1 MLKAGHTG
9 MTLPELL
16 VTLTLLSLLTT
27 LTLGGLDF
35 VRRSTE
41 KIKTHHA
48 QQQQDQR
55 LHNSLGSL
63 LSQLQITHN
72 TPLQDFKG
80 TATQWNGTSLSPPGL
95 SPGQPT
101 TFSLQLETAQGETGL
116 YYRSTLIT
124 DTGTIQ
130 NLFASE
136 QNPTSTGGKLA
147 SWPEETAPR
156 FRYLDHDNTWQDNW
170 QGKAAEPGKLP
181 VLLPRA
187 ICLCSSVRPP
197 YLFSIPGRK
206 TRPPKPLS
214 VHHLLNN
221 LP

>member
-1 MLKAGHTG
+1 MLRTGHTG

-27 LTLGGLDF
+27 LTLSGLDF
-35 VRRSTE
+35 VRRSTG
-41 KIKTHHA
+41 KLKAHHA

-55 LHNSLGSL
+55 LHNSLNSL
-63 LSQLQITHN
+63 LSQLQMTHN

-80 TATQWNGTSLSPPGL
+80 TATQWSGTSLSPLGL

-101 TFSLQLETAQGETGL
+101 VFSLQLETAQGRTGL
-116 YYRSTLIT
+116 YYRNTLMT
-124 DTGTIQ
+124 ETETIQ

-136 QNPTSTGGKLA
+136 QIPAEGELA
-147 SWPEETAPR
+147 SWPEKTAPR
-156 FRYLDHDNTWQDNW
+156 FRYLDHDNTWQDSW
-170 QGKAAEPGKLP
+170 QGKAAERGKLS

-187 ICLCSSVRPP
+187 ICLCSPVHPP
-197 YLFSIPGRK
+197 YLFNIQGRK
-206 TRPPKPLS
+206 TRPPKPITVPGLP
-214 VHHLLNN
+214 NN